1 MLQLAQYKLL
11 NCGAFVIILSF
22 LEEWRALEFQLLSR
36 KFYDFHV
43 PWAMKA
49 VTFPEIKSTILSR
62 PQRCMMQ
69 TLFDKKVAL
78 ILLYVGSRYD
88 FSAKKFHQL
97 CDDKGVTVSV
107 CKSEHGNVFGFF
119 TSVPW
124 KSSGG
129 GKPVDGEAFFF
140 KFEGDKGV

>member
-1 MLQLAQYKLL
+1 
-11 NCGAFVIILSF
+11 
-22 LEEWRALEFQLLSR
+22 
-36 KFYDFHV
+36 
-43 PWAMKA
+43 
-49 VTFPEIKSTILSR
+49 
-62 PQRCMMQ
+62 MMQ
-69 TLFDKKVAL
+69 TIFDKKVAL

-124 KSSGG
+124 KSQGG

-140 KFEGDKGV
+140 KFEGDKGVQKLHMKDGKASYWHSENMLCSNGYNFYIKDKAHLLTSSRGFLNT